1 MRVGDGEPIS
11 RRRNPRGQN
20 DLGFTERFAKSGKAE
35 EGWGRSPGVPLRR
48 LCVTERGGPTGFAS
62 AAEGGWRGQIDGPKH
77 WQAGRAGRE
86 PRGIAHPHLHRR
98 PDRAGVR

>member
-48 LCVTERGGPTGFAS
+48 LCVT
-62 AAEGGWRGQIDGPKH
+62 DGIGARRQGLLPL
-77 WQAGRAGRE
+77 QRPEAGAN
-86 PRGIAHPHLHRR
+86 RR
-98 PDRAGVR
+98 PPKRNALGESRGA